1 MKAANRVSAYLAIIM
16 AMALVTGAFPGRAQ
30 QATARP
36 AMQRIVA
43 SGELGPSAVPMQSG
57 TVIREIEDLYL
68 GDRWLLV
75 RNPEHPGGPG
85 RLVLAQEKVPSARP
99 GAPAAD
105 HLLASP
111 IIHAGDRITLEE
123 HTSQVD
129 AVLEAVALGPAIPG
143 GIFRVRLQ
151 VGGQVVRAIATR
163 AGHAL
168 LAPETE
174 KQP

>member
-1 MKAANRVSAYLAIIM
+1 MKAAHGVSAYLAVTM
-16 AMALVTGAFPGRAQ
+16 AAALVTGAFSGRAQ
-30 QATARP
+30 QGTDRP
-36 AMQRIVA
+36 TMERIVA
-43 SGELGPSAVPMQSG
+43 SSELGPSAVPIRLE
-57 TVIREIEDLYL
+57 TVIREIEDPYL

-75 RNPEHPGGPG
+75 RDREHPEGPG
-85 RLVLAQEKVPSARP
+85 RLVLAQERVPAKRP
-99 GAPAAD
+99 GAHAPD

-123 HTSQVD
+123 HTAHVD
-129 AVLEAVALGPAIPG
+129 AVLEAVSLGPAIPG
-143 GIFRVRLQ
+143 GIFRARLQ
-151 VGGQVVRAIATR
+151 VGGRVVRAIASR